1 MEIVYS
7 HGAIFMKPN
16 VAIILANYNYGEYV
30 IDAIKSID
38 RQTYDGK
45 IKIFLVN
52 DGSTDDSWTKIL
64 DYAYKN
70 SNNIKLENKTF
81 ESSYYN
87 GQYESIEDEE
97 KFKFINISNSGA
109 STARNVA
116 MWEAW
121 DWADIFGILD
131 ADDEYKP
138 EKINKLVD
146 ILIEHD
152 EVGVAY
158 ADYDIVKDYTDLKYT
173 SHEFKQSYSK
183 EKLLNSCVVHSG
195 SLVKKNYLEKVVLT
209 NKEIFDSRLH
219 GPGSGKFIGCTED
232 YDLWLRLSNY
242 CIMCH
247 VPESLSIVRESG
259 KNQSMKMTSETFQQ
273 NAKILSSRIL

>member
-7 HGAIFMKPN
+7 DGAISMKPN
-16 VAIILANYNYGEYV
+16 VAVIVANYNYGEYV
-30 IDAIKSID
+30 IEAINSALNQ
-38 RQTYDGK
+38 RYDGSVK
-45 IKIFLVN
+45 VFVVN

-70 SNNIKLENKTF
+70 SNDLKLENKNF

-87 GQYESIEDEE
+87 GKYESIESDR
-97 KFKFINISNSGA
+97 FKFININNSGA
-109 STARNVA
+109 SVARNVA
-116 MWEAW
+116 IWEAW
-121 DWADIFGILD
+121 EWADIFGILD

-138 EKINKLVD
+138 EKIEKLVNV
-146 ILIEHD
+146 LMEHD
-152 EVGVAY
+152 EIGVAY
-158 ADYDIVKDYTDLKYT
+158 ADYDIVKDYADLKYT

-195 SLVKKNYLEKVVLT
+195 SLVKKNYLEKVILT

-219 GPGSGKFIGCTED
+219 GPGSGEFIGCTED
-232 YDLWLRLSNY
+232 YDLWLRLSNH

-247 VPESLSIVRESG
+247 VPESLSVVRESG

-273 NAKILSSRIL
+273 NAKILSSRVL